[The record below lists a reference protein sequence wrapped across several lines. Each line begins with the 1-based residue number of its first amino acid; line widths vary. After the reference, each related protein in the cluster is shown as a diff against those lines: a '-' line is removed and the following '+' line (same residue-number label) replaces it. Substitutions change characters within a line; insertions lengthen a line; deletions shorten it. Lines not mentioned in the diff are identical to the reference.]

1 MAQFAIKGH
10 ATRGKEVIQML
21 EMLGGVNV
29 FKIEGAET
37 QGFYYI
43 FKDNNKIYYCWST
56 NAENVIVYTLE
67 EFEEKFPYKVG
78 DKVLAYVNNCIAQFT
93 IQDIRWNYELN
104 KVEYKICS
112 SWLDASLMQYYK
124 EEKTFPPYMD
134 YDITI
139 TNEEA
144 VKNVIQIPEFPK
156 TINLTQSNVNEIEV
170 ILGNYE
176 FILKDGKTYFVK
188 NQPKYPKDLDECY
201 SVLRIPGEERYV
213 EIDNPV
219 FSNKSIRSFIELLI
233 CRNAYWKIAG
243 EELGLDKPWEPDW
256 NDCAQR
262 KFGLYT
268 LENEI
273 RCINLQVLKNIILVF
288 PTEEIRDTFYENFK
302 DLINQ
307 CKELL

>member
-1 MAQFAIKGH
+1 MAQLAIKGH
-10 ATRGKEVIQML
+10 KTRGKEVIQLL

-29 FKIEGAET
+29 FNLDGAMPNYY
-37 QGFYYI
+37 YYI
-43 FKDNNKIYYCWST
+43 DNSNNKIYHCLSINFEYS
-56 NAENVIVYTLE
+56 IVYTLE
-67 EFEEKFPYKVG
+67 EFKEKFPYKVG
-78 DKVLAYVNNCIAQFT
+78 DDVIAYAEGCLAKFT

-112 SWLDASLMQYYK
+112 SWLDASLMQSYK
-124 EEKTFPPYMD
+124 EQEMKNL
-134 YDITI
+134 TI

-188 NQPKYPKDLDECY
+188 KKPKYPKDLDECY

-243 EELGLDKPWEPDW
+243 EEMKLGKPWEPDW

-288 PTEEIRDTFYENFK
+288 PTEEMRDTFYENFK